1 MRSSEFRFTNSH
13 TTKHNLINDI
23 ITLNKIAVERFGI
36 KSLKKEEL
44 YDIKINDLKNIET
57 ELRIQT
63 GIKTRIGSNWY

>member
-1 MRSSEFRFTNSH
+1 MRSREFRFTNSH

-36 KSLKKEEL
+36 KSRKKEEL